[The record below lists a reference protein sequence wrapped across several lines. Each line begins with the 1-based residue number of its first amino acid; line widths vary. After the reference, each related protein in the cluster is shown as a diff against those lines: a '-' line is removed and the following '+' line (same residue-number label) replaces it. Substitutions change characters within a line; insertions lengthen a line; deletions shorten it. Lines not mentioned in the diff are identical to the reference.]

1 MPANMTESADVSAPG
16 CTRGGVSAAETAYSW
31 SSCIEDFKWANRS
44 ASKHHFSVLTLVE
57 KDAWP
62 GAFRG
67 EGFAQWVH
75 KMPKAL
81 ALKHDLVSL
90 PGRM

>member
-1 MPANMTESADVSAPG
+1 MTESADMSAPG
-16 CTRGGVSAAETAYSW
+16 CTRGGVSAAETAYIW
-31 SSCIEDFKWANRS
+31 SPCIEDFKWANRS

-67 EGFAQWVH
+67 EGFAQWAH
-75 KMPKAL
+75 KMPKSF
-81 ALKHDLVSL
+81 ALKNDLVSL